1 MIQKAILQIDRSK
14 GVKRSDSA
22 GNRFQT
28 QNSVLAAA
36 ANQLRRSAANAVSK
50 VPDASIQDGVITVQ
64 YNPASIRYHASTS
77 TQKTAEPD
85 VGISTEM
92 VTTIT
97 GKSTVDMSF
106 QLVFH
111 SADDTDESVREQ
123 MELVMN
129 MLYDSPTKKVKFAW
143 GKIEMEGKLVG
154 FSGEYDMFD
163 ALGRPVSGHMQLTIR
178 METTVKQ
185 VERTLDRL
193 DEGHKDKLAVQDK
206 GDKHWDE

>member
-36 ANQLRRSAANAVSK
+36 ANQLRRSATNAVPK

-193 DEGHKDKLAVQDK
+193 DEGDKDKLAVQDK
-206 GDKHWDE
+206 GDKYWDE